1 MIKAVK
7 NIWNRLARQKRGLR
21 WTIKTAIFL
30 TAVLLI
36 TMPNP
41 LLTVRQLQAY
51 LNTEALFDPNF
62 PEMQKINAAIN
73 AQLPKNST
81 FAEEYKTI
89 VRFVYDSVRY
99 EFDWDNWLNS
109 EYWPSAWQVW
119 QRRREDCDGRAIL
132 AVSIFRS
139 RGYADANVVG
149 SLRHLWI
156 KVGDHELMGPDR
168 EKTMVVRDG
177 KKRFLLP
184 SWTYFLSSIAMQF
197 DYFPLTR
204 MMLMLSIFLVL
215 CFHPSR
221 NLPLF
226 AAVSVAAFFGLMLI
240 IDWAR
245 YVSFYERTVV
255 TFGFVFG
262 SVLLMAAVVSAL
274 AARKKIMLRFSGHS
288 SANPERNEEQSTTT
302 SCLCPFC

>member
-1 MIKAVK
+1 MIKAAK
-7 NIWNRLARQKRGLR
+7 NLWNKLARQKRAVR
-21 WTIKTAIFL
+21 WTIKILIFL
-30 TAVLLI
+30 TAVLFI

-41 LLTVRQLQAY
+41 LLTVRQLHAY

-62 PEMQKINAAIN
+62 PEMQEINAEIN
-73 AQLPKNST
+73 ARLPQNYT
-81 FAEEYKTI
+81 FTDEYKTI
-89 VRFVYDSVRY
+89 VQFVYDSVRY

-109 EYWPSAWQVW
+109 EYWPSARQVW

-132 AVSIFRS
+132 AVSIFRA
-139 RGYADANVVG
+139 RGYADANIVG

-184 SWTYFLSSIAMQF
+184 SWSYILSSAAMQL
-197 DYFPLTR
+197 DYYPLTR
-204 MMLMLSIFLVL
+204 MMLMLFVFLVL

-226 AAVSVAAFFGLMLI
+226 AAISANAFFGLMLI

-262 SVLLMAAVVSAL
+262 SVLLISAIIVAL
-274 AARKKIMLRFSGHS
+274 GARQKITVALI
-288 SANPERNEEQSTTT
+288 T
-302 SCLCPFC
+302 